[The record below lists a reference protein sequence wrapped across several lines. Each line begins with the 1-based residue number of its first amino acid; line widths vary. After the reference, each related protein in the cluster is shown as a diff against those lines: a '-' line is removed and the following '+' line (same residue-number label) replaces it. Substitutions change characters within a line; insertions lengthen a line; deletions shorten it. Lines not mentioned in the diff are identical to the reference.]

1 MRVKVA
7 EGVDLYVDVD
17 GAGLVPDGETMRER
31 PTIVLLHGGPGMDH
45 SGFKSAGFGSLRD
58 VAQVVYVDLRGQG
71 RSGGRDPEGWN
82 LDTWADDIV
91 RLCEQL
97 GIEGPIVVGQSF
109 GGLVVQR
116 YLERNPEHPRA
127 VVLLGIH
134 SRLDLACIGKAF
146 EARGG
151 REAGATATAF
161 LGGDTSANDQFQ
173 ALCMPLYSTEDLDI
187 EAFLR
192 MVLTEDVLPHFLR
205 EWGSVDLGPGLSTVT
220 CPVLICGAEHDVI
233 APPELVED
241 MAAHFTNAPV
251 TRHEFAGAGH
261 MQVCGE
267 AAVTV
272 ICEFVKALE
281 AHWAGPTT
289 DDSSAS

>member
-1 MRVKVA
+1 MRVKVE
-7 EGVDLYVDVD
+7 EGVDLYVDVE
-17 GAGLVPDGETMRER
+17 GAGLVPDGPTMRER

-71 RSGGRDPEGWN
+71 RSGGKDPKGWN

-97 GIEGPIVVGQSF
+97 GIDGPIVVGQSF

-127 VVLLGIH
+127 AVLLGIH
-134 SRLDLACIGKAF
+134 SRLDLDCIGKAF

-187 EAFLR
+187 ESFLR

-205 EWGSVDLGPGLSTVT
+205 EWGTVDLGPGLSAVA
-220 CPVLICGAEHDVI
+220 CPVLICGAENDVI
-233 APPELVED
+233 APPELVEE
-241 MAAHFTNAPV
+241 MAAHFTNAPI
-251 TRHEFAGAGH
+251 TRQTLAGAGH

-267 AAVTV
+267 AAVPM
-272 ICEFVKALE
+272 IREFVKALE
-281 AHWAGPTT
+281 ASWLERPQ
-289 DDSSAS
+289 DSAAS